1 MLVSVEHSQWELGIQ
16 GALQGRD
23 PKETLTLHYSIVKR
37 LQGPIPLLLPLSYLC
52 RNPWHYTTRR
62 PAPDPS
68 RQISESWTNSL
79 RQGGSG
85 ETVFPTTVRT
95 LQPIILFQSK
105 HDINL
110 SVFLPILWEEICIGN
125 YLSDVNIC
133 KHHSHMLIHI
143 KRKNIIK
150 VPAIALTL
158 LSGAAQLSHQL
169 SRLLK
174 SSGYPNTMHSS
185 LQCQLLSAF
194 LFQEKAA
201 ALSMIIQKPMIKRSK
216 AVSSCVLFPGGT
228 QWCFWHLV

>member
-1 MLVSVEHSQWELGIQ
+1 MLVSFEHSQWEVGIR

-23 PKETLTLHYSIVKR
+23 PQENLTLHYSIVKR

-52 RNPWHYTTRR
+52 WNPWHYTTRR

-85 ETVFPTTVRT
+85 ETVFPTTVGT
-95 LQPIILFQSK
+95 LQLIILFQSK
-105 HDINL
+105 HNINL
-110 SVFLPILWEEICIGN
+110 SVFLPILWKEICIGN

-133 KHHSHMLIHI
+133 KHHSHLLVHM

-150 VPAIALTL
+150 VPAVVLSL
-158 LSGAAQLSHQL
+158 LSGAAQLSHWL
-169 SRLLK
+169 SRLQK
-174 SSGYPNTMHSS
+174 SSGYSNITHSS
-185 LQCQLLSAF
+185 LQCQLLSAL
-194 LFQEKAA
+194 LFQERAVT
-201 ALSMIIQKPMIKRSK
+201 LSVIIQKPMIKRSK

-228 QWCFWHLV
+228 QWYFWHLV